1 MEGIGIFVQRM
12 LNAPTIGER
21 KVMSLFVNTITV
33 SNTEDRHCLKEL
45 VFIIVLLTQ
54 TENLKGILNQVGI
67 AQN

>member
-1 MEGIGIFVQRM
+1 
-12 LNAPTIGER
+12 
-21 KVMSLFVNTITV
+21 MSLFVNTITV
-33 SNTEDRHCLKEL
+33 PNTEDRHCLKEL